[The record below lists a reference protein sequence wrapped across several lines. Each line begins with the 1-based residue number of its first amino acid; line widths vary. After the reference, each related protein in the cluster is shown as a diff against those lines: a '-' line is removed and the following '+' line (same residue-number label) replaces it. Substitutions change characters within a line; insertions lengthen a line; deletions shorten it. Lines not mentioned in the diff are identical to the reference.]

1 MHKFLYYVLEFIKTE
16 TKKLYNLPSDFEKT
30 FYRVWIDGIDFS
42 LDTDFQGNIVSQAP
56 IEDVKIFLLATSEFG
71 EENQAEIDLYVTND
85 RLGEASFRR
94 KLDLMS
100 KSIIRN
106 QNPVMLV
113 FKDIFLRTFD
123 VRNLKIGSLLW

>member
-56 IEDVKIFLLATSEFG
+56 VEDVKIFLLATSEFG

-94 KLDLMS
+94 KLDPMS

-123 VRNLKIGSLLW
+123 VRNLKIGSLL

>member
-16 TKKLYNLPSDFEKT
+16 TKKLYNLPSDFEKI

-94 KLDLMS
+94 KLDPMS

-123 VRNLKIGSLLW
+123 VRNLKIGSLL

>member
-71 EENQAEIDLYVTND
+71 EENQAEINLYVTND

-94 KLDLMS
+94 KLDPMS

-123 VRNLKIGSLLW
+123 VRNLKIGSLL

>member
-94 KLDLMS
+94 KLDPMS

>member
-71 EENQAEIDLYVTND
+71 KENQAEIDLYVTND

-94 KLDLMS
+94 KLDPMS

-123 VRNLKIGSLLW
+123 VRNLKIGSLL

>member
-56 IEDVKIFLLATSEFG
+56 IEDVKNFLLATSEFG

-94 KLDLMS
+94 KLDPMS

-123 VRNLKIGSLLW
+123 VRNLKIGSLL

>member
-42 LDTDFQGNIVSQAP
+42 LDTDFHGNIVSQAP

-94 KLDLMS
+94 KLDPMS

-123 VRNLKIGSLLW
+123 VRNLKIGSLL

>member
-94 KLDLMS
+94 KLDPMS

-123 VRNLKIGSLLW
+123 VRNLKIGSLF

>member
-123 VRNLKIGSLLW
+123 VRNLKIGSLL

>member
-42 LDTDFQGNIVSQAP
+42 LDTDFQGNIVSQPP

-94 KLDLMS
+94 KLDPMS

-123 VRNLKIGSLLW
+123 VRNLKIGSLL

>member
-42 LDTDFQGNIVSQAP
+42 LDADFQGNIVSQAP

-71 EENQAEIDLYVTND
+71 EENQAETDLYVTND

-94 KLDLMS
+94 KLDPMS

-123 VRNLKIGSLLW
+123 VRNLKIGSLL

>member
-1 MHKFLYYVLEFIKTE
+1 MLEFIKTE
-16 TKKLYNLPSDFEKT
+16 TKKLYNLPNDFEKT

-94 KLDLMS
+94 KLDPMS

-123 VRNLKIGSLLW
+123 VRNLKIGSLL

>member
-16 TKKLYNLPSDFEKT
+16 TKKLYNLPNDFEKT

-94 KLDLMS
+94 KLDPMS

-123 VRNLKIGSLLW
+123 VRNLKIGSLL

>member
-56 IEDVKIFLLATSEFG
+56 IEDVKIFLLATREFG

-94 KLDLMS
+94 KLDPMS

-123 VRNLKIGSLLW
+123 VRNLKIGSLL

>member
-94 KLDLMS
+94 KLDPMS

-123 VRNLKIGSLLW
+123 VRNLKIGSLH

>member
-16 TKKLYNLPSDFEKT
+16 TKKLYNLPNDFEKT

-56 IEDVKIFLLATSEFG
+56 IEDVKIFLLATREFG

-94 KLDLMS
+94 KLDPMS

-123 VRNLKIGSLLW
+123 VRNLKIGSLL

>member
-106 QNPVMLV
+106 QSPVMLV

>member
-94 KLDLMS
+94 KLDPMS

-123 VRNLKIGSLLW
+123 VRNLKIGSLL

>member
-85 RLGEASFRR
+85 RLGEASDRL
-94 KLDLMS
+94 KLDPMS

-123 VRNLKIGSLLW
+123 VRNLKIGSLL

>member
-56 IEDVKIFLLATSEFG
+56 IEDVKNFLLATSEFG

-94 KLDLMS
+94 KLDPMS